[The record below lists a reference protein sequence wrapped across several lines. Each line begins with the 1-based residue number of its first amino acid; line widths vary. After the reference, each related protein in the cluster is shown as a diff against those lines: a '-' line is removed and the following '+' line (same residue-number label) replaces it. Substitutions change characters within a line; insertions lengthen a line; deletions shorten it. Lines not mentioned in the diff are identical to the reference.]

1 MAGFFSDGGLGMYA
15 TLAFGLLLLAVGAM
29 HALRP
34 RSRPSGVFVVL
45 TVVCLASGTLGL
57 TLALVRTFLSAGSTG
72 SQFAATML
80 GVSQSLHNLI
90 LSLVFV
96 VLSTLLFA
104 VGALRAALAA
114 GREPP

>member
-15 TLAFGLLLLAVGAM
+15 TLAFGLLLLAVGVV
-29 HALRP
+29 HALKP
-34 RSRPSGVFVVL
+34 RSRPSGTFVAL
-45 TVVCLASGTLGL
+45 SLVCLGSGTLGL
-57 TLALVRTFLSAGSTG
+57 TLALVRTFLSAGTTG
-72 SQFAATML
+72 GHFAATML

-90 LSLVFV
+90 LALVFV